1 MLSTRIDPV
10 TPGDAI
16 IAADWGTT
24 RRRAWPIEESV
35 SLGAARGAARNLCRA
50 GVTPLGSGA
59 FITLYRAHRTA

>member
-10 TPGDAI
+10 TAGDAI

-24 RRRAWPIEESV
+24 RRRAWLIGEGVSV
-35 SLGAARGAARNLCRA
+35 GAARGAARILCRA
-50 GVTPLGSGA
+50 GMTPLGSGA